1 MGTERELRL
10 ALGMRGGVSL
20 AVWIGGAC
28 AEIEELRA
36 SGGAEHNPR
45 STFWNRLTDWSGY
58 SSVVVD
64 IMAGASAGGLNG
76 VIYAAAQ
83 VYGFDLGQLRQAW
96 LDVGD
101 LGEMIR
107 TAGDDG
113 ASLLRGDSYFFT
125 KLCGLLDQRIR
136 DASEQAAEG
145 GARVDLTLTTTLV
158 EPALR
163 GPHDK
168 LLDVGDDERY
178 ASTLR
183 FRHRG
188 PGWMTDFPE
197 DPAASPRVASQLAL
211 AARATSSFPFAFEG
225 AKISARRRKSFSAT
239 PGDAVGL
246 DVDMAGILGD
256 ARSDDRDFVAVDGG
270 VLDNIPLGRA
280 ITAIAEA
287 PADMPTR
294 RVLVYIRPGG
304 AGGGARPE
312 SRPDLAAL
320 RSTAGVITGIVRSRV
335 RPETIRE
342 DLDLLFGHNRLVLR
356 SRRLRRMV
364 LHGVTNREE
373 LRRCAG
379 EAYPTYRL
387 QRAEYDAQVVRR
399 LLEDPVT
406 VLGEDPFPR
415 VDGIDDGRWR
425 APLSYRDRHDVATF
439 DARLADEFAQRL
451 SDDPGSAIR
460 EGVRPITR
468 LTRLLLDWA
477 RYLEGEDHPEAG
489 KVKGRLYEALLI
501 QTELAERMR
510 RLAWVTIAT
519 CHPDRSARAAL
530 GTVDELL
537 ALSQDDVSAV
547 LERCNGDGTASLDGL
562 RTRLLGSLDD
572 IAHDRPGK
580 PPPGDYNLRD
590 VLLGVI
596 VDCANTL
603 GTDEITGYRAEPPPD
618 APPGAWVHRAMCD
631 GRHGTITTAD
641 LAALEIATF
650 AEALVGAPPSGHV
663 DFVELSS
670 DNTTPIASAFE
681 QLLAKDSKRPDFIP
695 PDNKLAGNDL
705 KNFSA
710 FLRRHWRENDWMW
723 GRLDAVPTL
732 VELLVT
738 PASLF
743 EAATRAK
750 TVEALLAE
758 LKALVLAVD
767 VPNGDWASFLETD
780 VWGPREPGIR
790 AEAEAAL
797 ALTRCA
803 DGVDRTADIE
813 RLEVGRIRDAIT
825 ATRQWQ
831 VFAQDCPPERPTDA
845 AADIA
850 EGVTVD
856 GLSPDRA
863 RQRAG
868 GYRVGTETLTNPR
881 VKREKLLLRNLTG
894 AALRAAPYNAERTP
908 ALQAVAGA
916 TRRGARLLTWAWLDR
931 SATFWLPVVLLL
943 GATIALVAAAPALL
957 TDADTAGR
965 LWAGAAVPGVVLI
978 LAAGAAAATRRHVVT
993 TLTLL
998 LLGAGLS
1005 IAAWTWGD
1013 NSLGVVAVVA
1023 TALLAALG
1031 AVIGLARLRP

>member
-1 MGTERELRL
+1 MGTDRELRL

-20 AVWIGGAC
+20 AVWIGGTC

-36 SGGAEHNPR
+36 SGGAARNPR
-45 STFWNRLTDWSGY
+45 STFWNRLTEWSGY

-76 VIYAAAQ
+76 VVYAAAQ
-83 VYGFDLGQLRQAW
+83 VYGFDLGQLRRAW
-96 LDVGD
+96 LDIGD

-107 TAGDDG
+107 TEGDDG
-113 ASLLRGDSYFFT
+113 ASLLLGDSYFFT
-125 KLCGLLDQRIR
+125 KLCGLLEQRIR
-136 DASEQAAEG
+136 DAIEQAPDG

-188 PGWMTDFPE
+188 PGWMTDFPD
-197 DPAASPRVASQLAL
+197 DPAAVPRVSSQLAL

-225 AKISARRRKSFSAT
+225 AKLSARRRKSFSAA

-304 AGGGARPE
+304 EGGARPE
-312 SRPDLAAL
+312 SRTDLAAL
-320 RSTAGVITGIVRSRV
+320 RSTAAVITGIVRSRV

-342 DLDLLFGHNRLVLR
+342 DLDLLSGHNRLVLR

-364 LHGVTNREE
+364 LGGVTNREE

-415 VDGIDDGRWR
+415 VECIDDRRWR
-425 APLSYRDRHDVATF
+425 APLSYQDPHDVATF
-439 DARLADEFAQRL
+439 DAQLADEFAQRL
-451 SDDPGSAIR
+451 SDDPASAIR
-460 EGVRPITR
+460 EGVRPVTR
-468 LTRLLLDWA
+468 LIRLLLDWA
-477 RYLEGEDHPEAG
+477 RYLEREDHPDAG

-501 QTELAERMR
+501 QTELAERIR

-519 CHPDRSARAAL
+519 CDPGRSAREAL
-530 GTVDELL
+530 RTVDEFL

-547 LERCNGDGTASLDGL
+547 LERCNGEGTASLDGL
-562 RTRLLGSLDD
+562 RARLLDGLDD
-572 IAHDRPGK
+572 LAHDRPIVS
-580 PPPGDYNLRD
+580 PPDGRNLRD
-590 VLLGVI
+590 VLLDDVI
-596 VDCANTL
+596 LDCANSL
-603 GTDEITGYRAEPPPD
+603 GMISGGGAEPPPD

-631 GRHGTITTAD
+631 GQHATITTPH

-650 AEALVGAPPSGHV
+650 AEALVGAPASGQV
-663 DFVELSS
+663 DYVQLSS
-670 DNTTPIASAFE
+670 DNKTPIASAFE
-681 QLLAKDSKRPDFIP
+681 QLLEKPPQRPDFIP

-743 EAATRAK
+743 GAAGRANDS
-750 TVEALLAE
+750 EALLAQ

-767 VPNGDWASFLETD
+767 VPDGDWVTFLEKN
-780 VWGPREPGIR
+780 VWGPREQGIR

-797 ALTRCA
+797 ALTRRA
-803 DGVDRTADIE
+803 DGVDRTAEID
-813 RLEVGRIRDAIT
+813 RLEVGRLRDAIT

-831 VFAQDCPPERPTDA
+831 VFAQNCPSERPTDQ
-845 AADIA
+845 AADTA
-850 EGVTVD
+850 EGATVD
-856 GLSPDRA
+856 GLSPDDARERA
-863 RQRAG
+863 RD
-868 GYRVGTETLTNPR
+868 YRVGTETLTNPR
-881 VKREKLLLRNLTG
+881 VKREKVLLRRLTG

-908 ALQAVAGA
+908 ILQAVAGG
-916 TRRGARLLTWAWLDR
+916 TRRTARLLTWAWLNR
-931 SATFWLPVVLLL
+931 SATFWLPVLLLL
-943 GATIALVAAAPALL
+943 GATIAFLAAAPALL
-957 TDADTAGR
+957 TDADAASR
-965 LWAGAAVPGVVLI
+965 LWAAAAVPGVVLI
-978 LAAGAAAATRRHVVT
+978 LAAGAAAATRQHVIT

-998 LLGAGLS
+998 LLGAGLAM
-1005 IAAWTWGD
+1005 AASTWGD

-1023 TALLAALG
+1023 TALLAPLG
-1031 AVIGLARLRP
+1031 AVVGLARWRP